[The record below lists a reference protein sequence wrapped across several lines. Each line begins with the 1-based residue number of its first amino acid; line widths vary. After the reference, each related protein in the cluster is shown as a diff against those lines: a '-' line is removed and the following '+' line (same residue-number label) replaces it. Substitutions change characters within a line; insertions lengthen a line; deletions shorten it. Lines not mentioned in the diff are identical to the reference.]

1 VIQRNYLGLDLQPQA
16 MRAVSL
22 RRSNKGMTLVGG
34 RILGMEEG
42 VIVPSFR
49 NPNIKNIT
57 RFVDNLHE
65 LLDPLAAGEE
75 RIALALPEQCGIVLL
90 EEVEAVLK
98 SKREGVEV
106 LRWQLRDKLPAD
118 VDLQLDYQTL
128 SRDESGRQKVLIA
141 AMAYDVLHQYEEV
154 INQAGFG
161 AELIGFRSMALY
173 NYYRPRV
180 ELGENCVI
188 IQVEDEH
195 LGFQVYQGGLLVFQR
210 SRVVGT
216 EIENIYR
223 EINRSLA
230 GETGNLPG
238 LNRANVFLH
247 SNRENPGELIEMM
260 QSLFVQVPV
269 LLHPAVERM
278 SAAPLLLNDRQAVSL
293 ATAVGAAERLI

>member
-1 VIQRNYLGLDLQPQA
+1 

-22 RRSNKGMTLVGG
+22 RRSNKGVALVGG
-34 RILGMEEG
+34 RILGLEDG
-42 VIVPSFR
+42 VLVPSFR
-49 NPNIKNIT
+49 NPNIRNIA
-57 RFVDNLHE
+57 RFIDNLHE

-75 RIALALPEQCGIVLL
+75 RVALALPEQCGIVML

-98 SKREGVEV
+98 SKHEGVEV

-118 VDLQLDYQTL
+118 VELQIDYQAL
-128 SRDESGRQKVLIA
+128 GRDETGRQKVLIA

-173 NYYRPRV
+173 NYYRPRI
-180 ELGENCVI
+180 ELGDNCVL

-195 LGFQVYQGGLLVFQR
+195 LGFQVYQGGVLVFQR

-230 GETGNLPG
+230 GETGNLTG
-238 LNRANVFLH
+238 LNRANVYLH
-247 SNRENPGELIEMM
+247 SNRENPGELIEML
-260 QSLFVQVPV
+260 QSLFVQEPV
-269 LLHPAVERM
+269 LLHPAVEKM
-278 SAAPLLLNDRQAVSL
+278 SVAPLLLNDRQAVAL